1 MKKLFSTIL
10 VLGLLFS
17 NPSSAGGISVKI
29 YLKAMS
35 QNDEKL
41 TSLIEGNIMAIS
53 DGLMYANV
61 ELKSSGQE
69 QVYCQPPNLALNTK
83 ALIGFLEVEIDDY
96 TERGID
102 VSEVP
107 IGMLLIKSL
116 KRNFP
121 CN

>member
-1 MKKLFSTIL
+1 MLFCNT
-10 VLGLLFS
+10 S
-17 NPSSAGGISVKI
+17 NAGGISVNV

-41 TSLIEGNIMAIS
+41 TDLIERNIMAIS

-83 ALIGFLEVEIDDY
+83 VLIGFLDAEIEDY
-96 TERGID
+96 LKRSID
-102 VSEVP
+102 VGPVP
-107 IGMLLIKSL
+107 IGMLLVKSL

-121 CN
+121 C